1 MLMRFFLRIS
11 SATRLSVL
19 LLTASM
25 LFIAAGATG
34 AAEQMV
40 RPEQLRQFLQDY
52 IEQHRSE
59 LLPARIRFK
68 ELHLPKPFSVPSGK
82 LTCEVTPSHPEIL
95 PSRRFNLILRVDG
108 RVVENL
114 AVSGT
119 LEALAEV
126 AVAAGDLRRGAVID
140 AQDIQIAERDL
151 NELRS
156 PCFDPDELVG
166 KRLKRGLRAG
176 EAFERA
182 SVVFPPLIKRGEPVT
197 ITASKG
203 ALTVTARGLAQQDGH
218 QGDMIRVRNI
228 SSNKDIHCRITGSES
243 VTVEF

>member
-1 MLMRFFLRIS
+1 MRSFHR
-11 SATRLSVL
+11 A
-19 LLTASM
+19 LLTVWLLGLLVSLSAP
-25 LFIAAGATG
+25 AAVAG
-34 AAEQMV
+34 AAETGGNLV
-40 RPEQLRQFLQDY
+40 KPAQLRQFLQDY
-52 IEQHRSE
+52 IEQHRTE
-59 LLPARIRFK
+59 LPPARIRFR
-68 ELHLPKPFSVPSGK
+68 ELHLPEPFAVPSGE
-82 LTCEVTPSHPEIL
+82 LTCEITPSDPKIL

-108 RVVENL
+108 RVVRNL

-140 AQDIQIAERDL
+140 EQDIRLAELDL

-156 PCFDPDELVG
+156 PCFDADELVG

-197 ITASKG
+197 ITARKG
-203 ALTVTARGLAQQDGH
+203 ALTITARGLAQQDG
-218 QGDMIRVRNI
+218 QEDDMIRVRNI
-228 SSNKDIHCRITGSES
+228 SSNKDILCRITGSES
-243 VTVEF
+243 VAVEF

>member
-1 MLMRFFLRIS
+1 MRFFLRIS
-11 SATRLSVL
+11 SAARLSAL

-25 LFIAAGATG
+25 LFVAAGATG

-40 RPEQLRQFLQDY
+40 KPAQLRRFLQDY

-59 LLPARIRFK
+59 MPPAKIRFK
-68 ELHLPKPFSVPSGK
+68 ELHLPEPFAVPAGE
-82 LTCEVTPSHPEIL
+82 LTCEITPSDPQIL

-108 RVVENL
+108 RVVGNL
-114 AVSGT
+114 AVRGT
-119 LEALAEV
+119 LEVLAEV

-140 AQDIQIAERDL
+140 AQDIRIAELDL
-151 NELRS
+151 NNLRS
-156 PCFDPDELVG
+156 PCFDMDELVG

-182 SVVFPPLIKRGEPVT
+182 SVVFPPLVKRGEPVT

-203 ALTVTARGLAQQDGH
+203 ALTVTARGLAQQDG
-218 QGDMIRVRNI
+218 QEGDMIRVRNI
-228 SSNKDIHCRITGSES
+228 SSNKDILCRITGSES
-243 VTVEF
+243 VAVEF